1 MNKVEA
7 VRLVL
12 ANCGEVPAHELAA
25 LVESRFGVK
34 IEPKLVPLVRAI
46 LRDKERLAAARQ
58 KREAASSQPSG

>member
-12 ANCGEVPAHELAA
+12 ADCGEVPAHELAA

-34 IEPKLVPLVRAI
+34 IRHSSTLSPLPASHLPCRSALDLCPVDGWRAT
-46 LRDKERLAAARQ
+46 R
-58 KREAASSQPSG
+58 